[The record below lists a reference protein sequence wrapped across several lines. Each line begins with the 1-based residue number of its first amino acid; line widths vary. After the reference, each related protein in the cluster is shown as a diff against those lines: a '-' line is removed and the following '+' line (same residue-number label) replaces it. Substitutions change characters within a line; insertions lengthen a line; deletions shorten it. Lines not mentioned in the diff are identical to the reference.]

1 MEEVKNEKVEETKAN
16 LEEKMDQEKKQKKL
30 ENKKYTFTLIYIL
43 IGLFIVAVL
52 GMLLYAF
59 IVTR

>member
-1 MEEVKNEKVEETKAN
+1 MEEVKNENVEETKTN
-16 LEEKMDQEKKQKKL
+16 LGEKMEQEKKQKKL
-30 ENKKYTFTLIYIL
+30 ANKKYTFTLIYIL
-43 IGLFIVAVL
+43 IGLFIIAVL

>member
-43 IGLFIVAVL
+43 IGLFIIAVL